1 MPPRRRRYTNKPKRK
16 SSSPRALPVKL
27 DPEVW
32 LRNSKDIAS
41 YRESLLI
48 EQDYMC
54 AISGLPLDRDGGN
67 SCLDH
72 AHVGSPS
79 EVDGKVRGCL
89 ENSTNALEGMFL
101 SKFNK
106 LKMKERYGLDFP
118 TFLINM
124 GEYLQ
129 QDNSHHPYHVSY
141 MTDLRNYIKRLTRV
155 EIASKIRLEFNIN
168 AEETEPKGELVQKY
182 MQAFVCL
189 VELNDK
195 LSKEK

>member
-16 SSSPRALPVKL
+16 SSTPRALPVTL
-27 DPEVW
+27 NPEVW
-32 LRNSKDIAS
+32 LHNSKDIADWRDS
-41 YRESLLI
+41 MLI

-54 AISGLPLDRDGGN
+54 AISGLPLTKDT
-67 SCLDH
+67 SVADH
-72 AHVGSPS
+72 CHSNGEGEAGRM
-79 EVDGKVRGCL
+79 RGVL

-129 QDNSHHPYHVSY
+129 QDNSRHPYHVSY
-141 MTDLRNYIKRLTRV
+141 MTDLRNYIKRLTRS
-155 EIASKIRLEFNIN
+155 EIASKIRSEFKID
-168 AEETEPKGELVQKY
+168 ADEAEPKGELVQKY